1 MIFTLIYYIYLQRYE
16 IYLKKQ
22 KKIQL
27 NFNCCSHFL
36 KIQGLS
42 VLFYNKK
49 RHTNNLVRLFRCI
62 IIIENWITYSCRHQS
77 G

>member
-1 MIFTLIYYIYLQRYE
+1 MIFTLICYIYLQRYE
-16 IYLKKQ
+16 IYLKKA

-49 RHTNNLVRLFRCI
+49 RHTNNLVRLFSMY
-62 IIIENWITYSCRHQS
+62 NYY
-77 G
+77 